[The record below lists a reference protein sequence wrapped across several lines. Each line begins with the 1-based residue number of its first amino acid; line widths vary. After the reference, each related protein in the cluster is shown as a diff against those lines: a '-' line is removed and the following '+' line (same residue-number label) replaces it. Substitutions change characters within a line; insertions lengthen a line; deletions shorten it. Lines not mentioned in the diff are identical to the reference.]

1 MQMSKHHPRYQAW
14 LDKMAVTIR
23 NEVDQEVMMATKL
36 EALNKIL
43 LAMLGDARL
52 LDMWWDGQNKAFN
65 YATPREI
72 YQEDPEKVIRYVM
85 EHYR

>member
-1 MQMSKHHPRYQAW
+1 MQMSKHHPRYQAA
-14 LDKMAVTIR
+14 LDKAAATIR

-52 LDMWWDGQNKAFN
+52 LNMWWDGQNKAFN
-65 YATPREI
+65 YLTPREI
-72 YQEDPEKVIRYVM
+72 YQEDPEKVIAYVM

>member
-1 MQMSKHHPRYQAW
+1 MKHDPRYQAW

-65 YATPREI
+65 YLTPREI

>member
-1 MQMSKHHPRYQAW
+1 MSKHHPRYQAW

-85 EHYR
+85 EHY

>member
-1 MQMSKHHPRYQAW
+1 MSKHHPRYQAW

-65 YATPREI
+65 YLTPREI

>member
-1 MQMSKHHPRYQAW
+1 MQMKHDPRYQAW

-43 LAMLGDARL
+43 IAMLGDARL

-65 YATPREI
+65 YLTPREI

>member
-1 MQMSKHHPRYQAW
+1 M
-14 LDKMAVTIR
+14 R
-23 NEVDQEVMMATKL
+23 NRIDEKVMMATKL

-43 LAMLGDARL
+43 LAMIGDPHL
-52 LDMWWDGQNKAFN
+52 VTEWWNSQNKAFH

-72 YQEDPEKVIRYVM
+72 YEENPEKVIAYVM

>member
-1 MQMSKHHPRYQAW
+1 MSKHDPRYQAA
-14 LDKMAVTIR
+14 LNKAAVTIR

-65 YATPREI
+65 YLTPREI

>member
-1 MQMSKHHPRYQAW
+1 MKHDPRYQAW

-43 LAMLGDARL
+43 IAMLGDARL

-65 YATPREI
+65 YLTPREI